1 MRPDK
6 GDFGYL
12 FIYVYI
18 FCCVLY
24 YFVVLLCVCMC
35 ACARACVCVCV
46 ARACV
51 LDKFYW
57 YIFFTL
63 FNITLSLP
71 RYGFKIE
78 EQSGE
83 RKKNS
88 VKLYLWVGTE
98 LRALCRGNT
107 QVRPLCTW
115 WVREGLH
122 QYNCCILRF
131 YHFVSCV

>member
-35 ACARACVCVCV
+35 ACARVCVCVCVCVCV

-51 LDKFYW
+51 LDKCYW

-88 VKLYLWVGTE
+88 VKLYL
-98 LRALCRGNT
+98 
-107 QVRPLCTW
+107 
-115 WVREGLH
+115 
-122 QYNCCILRF
+122 
-131 YHFVSCV
+131 